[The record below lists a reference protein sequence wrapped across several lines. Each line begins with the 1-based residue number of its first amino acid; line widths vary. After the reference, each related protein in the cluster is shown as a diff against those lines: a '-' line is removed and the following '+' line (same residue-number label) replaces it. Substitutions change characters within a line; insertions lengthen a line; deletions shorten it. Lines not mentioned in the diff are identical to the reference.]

1 MRQKLLIFTVLAVIF
16 SSCSTTAGVPT
27 LVVSSTA
34 EVVSVESSPLPATT
48 SEAASVTV
56 DDGASIDPNALSTA
70 VGSIPTNQLSTSEA
84 EALLYMREE
93 EKLARDVYQTLYN
106 KWQLPIFQNIAKS
119 EQTHTDAVKTLLDR
133 YGLADPFSQEVGVFQ
148 NETLQN
154 LYNQLVAQGSLSI
167 ADALKVGGAIEE
179 IDILDL
185 EERLAQ
191 TDKADII
198 LVYENLLKG
207 SRNHLRSFVSTLQT
221 QAGETYQPQYLTLDA
236 YQAII
241 NSAIETGAPDGKG
254 PKR

>member
-1 MRQKLLIFTVLAVIF
+1 MKYKLLIFTILAVIL
-16 SSCSTTAGVPT
+16 SSCSTPAGLSTISTSSPTDVVPVTTAPAPVPT
-27 LVVSSTA
+27 NDPALVTI
-34 EVVSVESSPLPATT
+34 
-48 SEAASVTV
+48 

-70 VGSIPTNQLSTSEA
+70 VGSIQTGEISTSEA
-84 EALLYMREE
+84 DALLYMREE
-93 EKLARDVYQTLYN
+93 EKLARDVYLKLYE
-106 KWQLPIFQNIAKS
+106 KWQLPVFQNIAGS

-133 YGLADPFSQEVGVFQ
+133 YGLTDPFSEEIGVFE
-148 NETLQN
+148 NEALQN
-154 LYNQLVAQGSLSI
+154 LYNQLITQGNLSI

-221 QAGETYQPQYLTLDA
+221 QTGETYQPQYLTLDA

-241 NSAIETGAPDGKG
+241 NSPSESGAPDGKG
-254 PKR
+254 PGK

>member
-1 MRQKLLIFTVLAVIF
+1 MKHKFLIFTIMAVIL
-16 SSCSTTAGVPT
+16 SSCSTPT
-27 LVVSSTA
+27 NLSTISTSSTT
-34 EVVSVESSPLPATT
+34 EQVPVGSSPMPVATND
-48 SEAASVTV
+48 AASVTV

-70 VGSIPTNQLSTSEA
+70 VDSIQSGVLSTSEA
-84 EALLYMREE
+84 DALLYMREE
-93 EKLARDVYQTLYN
+93 EKLARDVYLKLYE
-106 KWQLPIFQNIAKS
+106 KWQLPVFQNIAGS

-133 YGLADPFSQEVGVFQ
+133 YGLTDPFSEEIGVFE
-148 NETLQN
+148 NGALQN
-154 LYNQLVAQGSLSI
+154 LYNQLITQGNLSI

-221 QAGETYQPQYLTLDA
+221 QTGETYQPQYLTLDA
-236 YQAII
+236 YQVII
-241 NSAIETGAPDGKG
+241 NSPSESGAPGGKG
-254 PKR
+254 PGK